1 MMPGVSQHISL
12 TSSLLP
18 FMSAILSAD
27 DLNDFISPGVA
38 CIKPVE
44 TPAED
49 PDNAGEV
56 EIQIDENGDPLEISK
71 IDGKVSTL
79 SAAQISLADCLACS
93 GCITSA
99 EEVLVAQHSHDQLL
113 KALREGTK
121 SFVVSISHQ
130 SRASLAHA
138 FGYSVEE
145 MDRLLIHFF
154 QTQLGFKFVVGTA
167 LGRKLSLLQESH
179 QLMQRKAGTSTSP
192 VLSSICPGW
201 VLYAEKTHPYVLPY
215 MSNVKSAQQ
224 ITGCILKTMAA
235 QELEVPREEIYHL
248 SIMPC
253 FDKKLESA
261 RPETSLDLES
271 ADVDCVLTA
280 KELINLIESSEY
292 TLIPET
298 GLECLPKMPIQDLYK
313 ECAPESWPFKELSWT
328 NDSGSQ
334 SGGYA
339 HNYLSIYKNHIIHTD
354 PSKYNEDNFRVL
366 TVEGKNSDI
375 YEMRLMHKEEK
386 IASAAVVNGFRN
398 IQNLVRRLKPAPGGA
413 KTTKTNPL
421 AARRRARIGAKINSS
436 SNGEEP
442 ADASK
447 CDYVEIMA
455 CPNGCI
461 NGGGQI
467 SSPQPSLEKEWLT
480 QVKDVYDKI
489 GVLDLSATNSADLVE
504 QLLSW
509 CANFSDG
516 AGISQSR
523 LYHTSFSEVE
533 KPTDPNSILLGAKW

>member
-1 MMPGVSQHISL
+1 
-12 TSSLLP
+12 
-18 FMSAILSAD
+18 MSAILSAD

-44 TPAED
+44 TPDAD
-49 PDNAGEV
+49 ADIAGEV

-71 IDGKVSTL
+71 IDGKVSKL
-79 SAAQISLADCLACS
+79 SPAQISLADCLACS

-113 KALREGTK
+113 KALRDGSK

-130 SRASLAHA
+130 SRSSLAHA
-138 FGYSVEE
+138 YGYTVEQ
-145 MDRLLIHFF
+145 MDRLLISFF
-154 QTQLGFKFVVGTA
+154 QNQLGFKFVVGTA

-179 QLMQRKAGTSTSP
+179 QLMQRKSGAERSP

-215 MSNVKSAQQ
+215 MSTVKSAQQ
-224 ITGCILKTMAA
+224 ITGCILKSLAA
-235 QELEVPREEIYHL
+235 QELNVSREDIYHL

-261 RPETSLDLES
+261 RPETSEGLS
-271 ADVDCVLTA
+271 SPDVDCVLTA
-280 KELINLIESSEY
+280 KELVNLIETSEY
-292 TLIPET
+292 SLIPEK
-298 GLECLPKMPIQDLYK
+298 GLDALPNAPIMDLYK
-313 ECAPESWPFKELSWT
+313 ACAPSSWPFKELSWS

-339 HNYLSIYKNHIIHTD
+339 HNYLTIYKNHLLHKD
-354 PSKYNEDNFRVL
+354 PNSYKEDNFSIITL
-366 TVEGKNSDI
+366 EGKNADI
-375 YEMRLMHKEEK
+375 YEMRLMHNDEK
-386 IASAAVVNGFRN
+386 MASAAVVNGFRN
-398 IQNLVRRLKPAPGGA
+398 IQNLVRRLKPVPSGT

-421 AARRRARIGAKINSS
+421 AARRRARLGGKSS
-436 SNGEEP
+436 APASAAEET

-467 SSPQPSLEKEWLT
+467 SSPEPSLEKEWLT
-480 QVKDVYDKI
+480 QVKDVYEQI
-489 GVLDLSATNSADLVE
+489 EIVDLASHGNANLVDSV
-504 QLLSW
+504 LSW
-509 CANFSDG
+509 SVKFSDE

-523 LYHTSFSEVE
+523 LYHTSFTQVE